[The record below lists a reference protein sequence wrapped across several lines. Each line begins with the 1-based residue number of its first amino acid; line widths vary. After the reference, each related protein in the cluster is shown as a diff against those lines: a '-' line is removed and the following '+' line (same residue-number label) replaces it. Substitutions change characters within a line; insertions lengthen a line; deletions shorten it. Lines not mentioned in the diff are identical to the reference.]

1 MSYAVLACNG
11 VDKAEGALA
20 REVGLQVA
28 DATGGDVVCP
38 VLLNRAPARYEKTL
52 ARDALIVVDGCGTR
66 CASKLAAGVGVKPK
80 QKVLVSGLVKAS
92 GEELE
97 ASLRLGPDE
106 MALAKSIVAD
116 IVAALGAS
124 GTQAAP
130 AVAWDAPTDFFV
142 VVFDKFEFR
151 IPKQGYR
158 FSENDT
164 WVRAMGNRA
173 RVGISDYLQQQLT
186 DILYFDPPE
195 LGTLV
200 EQFGELGEVESSKA
214 IFEIIAPVSGAV
226 VAVNEAVVE
235 ASPELVNADPYGEG
249 WLVEVELSAWAEE
262 SELLLDGP
270 AYRDTVGPKAAE
282 Y

>member
-11 VDKAEGALA
+11 VDKVEGALA

-28 DATGGDVVCP
+28 EATGADIICP
-38 VLLNRAPARYEKTL
+38 VLLNRAPDHYEKAL
-52 ARDALIVVDGCGTR
+52 GEDALIVVDGCGTR
-66 CASKLAAGVGVKPK
+66 CASKLAAAAGAKPK
-80 QKVLVSGLVKAS
+80 QKVLVSKLVKAS
-92 GEELE
+92 EGQLQ
-97 ASLRLGPDE
+97 ASLRLGPKE
-106 MALAKSIVAD
+106 MALAESIVAD
-116 IVAALGAS
+116 LVAALGAPER
-124 GTQAAP
+124 QASP
-130 AVAWDAPTDFFV
+130 AAWEAPTDFFV
-142 VVFDKFEFR
+142 VPFNKFEFR
-151 IPKQGYR
+151 IPKQGYW

-164 WVRAMGNRA
+164 WARQMGNRA

-186 DILYFDPPE
+186 DILYFNPPE

-214 IFEIIAPVSGAV
+214 IFEIIAPVSGTV
-226 VAVNEAVVE
+226 VAVNETVAGD
-235 ASPELVNADPYGEG
+235 SPELVNADPYGEG